1 MWIERTLTVAA
12 DTGGMFYASV
22 KRGAY
27 VDKGTKVGYVTDY
40 LGTVIADAVAPDA
53 GVVTFV
59 RAVPSLQKGD
69 TIATVG
75 VVKR

>member
-1 MWIERTLTVAA
+1 VAA
-12 DTGGMFYASV
+12 DAGGMFYASV
-22 KRGAY
+22 KRGWY

-40 LGTVIADAVAPDA
+40 LGTVVGEATAPEA
-53 GVVTFV
+53 GIVTFV

-69 TIATVG
+69 TIAAIG